1 MTQPVDIEALRQLME
16 RATAGPWDIWREPIK
31 DIQDAIDE
39 AMVQV
44 QATDPIID
52 AMVMLNAGGKCP
64 AMTGCGPTS
73 DANAELIVA
82 LRNNAEA
89 LLTELEALRAE
100 RGRMAEGHREA
111 VARCIQIIFETRD
124 GFLSPEYA
132 TDQPI
137 SSVMERFACDR
148 CIDAISSEF
157 AMGSNEQRQLVG
169 RPTHLEEYRATL
181 KEPSQ

>member
-1 MTQPVDIEALRQLME
+1 MTQPVDIEALRQLLE
-16 RATAGPWDIWREPIK
+16 RATAGPWAYRPQEHDDWGFIRTTRATEDGWHPVVARANDVSVHE
-31 DIQDAIDE
+31 DHDAHR
-39 AMVQV
+39 A
-44 QATDPIID
+44 AKTDP
-52 AMVMLNAGGKCP
+52 AEGNAR
-64 AMTGCGPTS
+64 
-73 DANAELIVA
+73 LIVA
-82 LRNNAEA
+82 AVNALPS

-169 RPTHLEEYRATL
+169 RPTHLEEYRASL